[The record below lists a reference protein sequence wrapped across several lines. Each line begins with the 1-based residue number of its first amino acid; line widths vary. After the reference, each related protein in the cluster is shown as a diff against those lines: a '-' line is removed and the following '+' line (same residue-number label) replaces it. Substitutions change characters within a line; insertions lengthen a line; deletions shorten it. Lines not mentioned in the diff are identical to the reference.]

1 MTSVEIPYSI
11 ACALPSLVVPEVDD
25 GIAYVTAGPDGL
37 VRVNER
43 ESGFFTDLEGLLGR
57 MVPLDVPDRGRVL
70 SLLLGSRT
78 EQLPFKGSS
87 LCLGRWQRVLL
98 FGFGEGISTDWTLT
112 VVGTVPFGYA
122 IAHGPFHGLP

>member
-11 ACALPSLVVPEVDD
+11 ACALPSLVVLDITNEIGREIRRAEVDD

-112 VVGTVPFGYA
+112 VVG
-122 IAHGPFHGLP
+122 

>member
-11 ACALPSLVVPEVDD
+11 ACALPSLVVLDITNVLGREIARGSVAD

-43 ESGFFTDLEGLLGR
+43 ESGFFADLEGLLGR
-57 MVPLDVPDRGRVL
+57 LVPLDVPGRGRVL
-70 SLLLGSRT
+70 SSLLGSRS
-78 EQLPFKGSS
+78 EQLPVSGGR

-98 FGFGEGISTDWTLT
+98 FGFGEQISTDWTLT
-112 VVGTVPFGYA
+112 VVG
-122 IAHGPFHGLP
+122 

>member
-11 ACALPSLVVPEVDD
+11 ACALPSLVVLDITNEVGREIGRAGAED
-25 GIAYVTAGPDGL
+25 GIAYVTAGADGL

-57 MVPLDVPDRGRVL
+57 LVPLDVPGRERVL
-70 SLLLGSRT
+70 SFLLGSRT
-78 EQLPFKGSS
+78 EQLPFAGGR

-98 FGFGEGISTDWTLT
+98 FGFGEGISTEWTLT
-112 VVGTVPFGYA
+112 LVG
-122 IAHGPFHGLP
+122 